1 MGSILKPDMKS
12 LVWLAVGWLVIPR
25 VLTMFNK

>member
-1 MGSILKPDMKS
+1 MDILKPDMKS

-25 VLTMFNK
+25 VFAMVKK